1 MKSTDIIFRSVEPV
15 ELDRNG
21 VLIAM
26 SGGVDSSVAAF
37 LMRESG
43 YNCLGT
49 TMRLYD
55 SHGNDVSTLHTCC
68 TEKDV
73 EDAEDCALRLGI
85 PFEVANF
92 TSEFKEKIIDKF
104 IRTYEAGG
112 TPNPCIDCN
121 RYMKFGK
128 LIEHAKRRG
137 LFYICT
143 GHYARIEEHDGRF
156 LLKKAVDETKDQS
169 YVLYSL
175 TQQQLEHIK
184 FPLGGMTKSEVRA
197 LAEREGF
204 LNAHKHDSQDICF
217 VPDGNYEAFMEN
229 YTGKSYPDGDF
240 RFSDGTVVGKHHGA
254 VGYTIGQR
262 RGLGISYSEPVY
274 VYDKDMANNIVYVG
288 TQNMLY
294 STGLVADD
302 VNLIAFDK
310 LTDSLKVTA
319 KTRYRQKEFPATVEP
334 LDDSRFRLIFDEPQ
348 RAVTKG
354 QAVVLYQ
361 DDIVIGGGTIT
372 EAIGEMR

>member
-1 MKSTDIIFRSVEPV
+1 MKNTDIVFRSVGPM
-15 ELDRNG
+15 ELDKNG

-37 LMRESG
+37 LMKEQG
-43 YNCLGT
+43 YSCLGT

-55 SHGNDVSTLHTCC
+55 SNFSTSTVLHTCC

-73 EDAEDCALRLGI
+73 EDAADCASRLGI
-85 PFEVANF
+85 PFEVANY
-92 TSEFKEKIIDKF
+92 TADFKEKIIDKF
-104 IRTYEAGG
+104 IRTYETGG

-128 LIEHAKRRG
+128 LIELAERRG

-143 GHYARIEEHDGRF
+143 GHYARIEEHNGRF
-156 LLKKAVDETKDQS
+156 LLKKAVDQSKDQS

-175 TQQQLEHIK
+175 TQNQLEHIK
-184 FPLGGMTKSEVRA
+184 FPLGEMTKSEVRA

-217 VPDGNYEAFMEN
+217 VPDGDYEAFMEN
-229 YTGKSYPDGDF
+229 YTGKSYPEGDF
-240 RFSDGTVVGKHHGA
+240 IFPDGSVAGKHHGA

-274 VYDKDMANNIVYVG
+274 VYDKDMENNIVYVG
-288 TQNMLY
+288 TESQLY
-294 STGLVADD
+294 STGLIADD
-302 VNLIAFDK
+302 VNWIAIES
-310 LTDSLKVTA
+310 LTGSLHVTA
-319 KTRYRQKEFPATVEP
+319 KTRYRQMEFPATVEP
-334 LDDSRFRLIFDEPQ
+334 LDGGRFMLTFDEPQ
-348 RAVTKG
+348 KAVTKG

-361 DDIVIGGGTIT
+361 GDIVIGGGTIT
-372 EAIGEMR
+372 EAIGKR

>member
-1 MKSTDIIFRSVEPV
+1 MDFVFRSVEPK
-15 ELDRNG
+15 ELDKNG

-49 TMRLYD
+49 TMRLYHNNVTG
-55 SHGNDVSTLHTCC
+55 SSELHTCC

-73 EDAEDCALRLGI
+73 EDAADCASGLGI

-92 TSEFKEKIIDKF
+92 ESDFKEKIIEKF
-104 IRTYEAGG
+104 IKTYESGG

-128 LIEHAKRRG
+128 LIELAHRRG

-156 LLKKAVDETKDQS
+156 LLKKAVDPAKDQS

-175 TQQQLEHIK
+175 TQNQLKHIK
-184 FPLGGMTKSEVRA
+184 FPLGEMTKTEVRV

-204 LNAHKHDSQDICF
+204 INAHKHDSQDICF
-217 VPDGNYEAFMEN
+217 VPDGDYTAFMEK
-229 YTGKSYPDGDF
+229 YTGKSYTEGDFKFPDGSVAG
-240 RFSDGTVVGKHHGA
+240 RHRGA

-262 RGLGISYSEPVY
+262 RGLGISYCEPVY
-274 VYDKDMANNIVYVG
+274 VYDKDMNQNIVYVG
-288 TQNMLY
+288 TKDMLC
-294 STGLVADD
+294 STGLIADD
-302 VNLIAFDK
+302 VNWIAFDC
-310 LTDSLKVTA
+310 LTDRLHVTA
-319 KTRYRQKEFPATVEP
+319 KTRYRQKEFPATAEP
-334 LDDSRFRLIFDEPQ
+334 LDSGRFRLIFDEPQ

-361 DDIVIGGGTIT
+361 DDVVVGGGTIV
-372 EAIGEMR
+372 EAIGN

>member
-1 MKSTDIIFRSVEPV
+1 MDFVFRSVKPM

-21 VLIAM
+21 ILIAM

-37 LMRESG
+37 LMRKQG

-49 TMRLYD
+49 TMRLYNNKD
-55 SHGNDVSTLHTCC
+55 NSSGSLHTCC

-73 EDAEDCALRLGI
+73 EDAADCASRLDI

-92 TSEFKEKIIDKF
+92 TADFKEKIIDKF

-128 LIEHAKRRG
+128 LIELAKRRG

-156 LLKKAVDETKDQS
+156 LLKKAVDEVKDQS

-175 TQQQLEHIK
+175 TQNQLEHIK
-184 FPLGGMTKSEVRA
+184 FPLGELTKTEVRA

-217 VPDGNYEAFMEN
+217 VPDGNYEAFMEK
-229 YTGKSYPDGDF
+229 YTGKSYSEGDFIFPDGK
-240 RFSDGTVVGKHHGA
+240 VAGKHHGA

-274 VYDKDMANNIVYVG
+274 VYDKDMKNNIVYVG
-288 TQNMLY
+288 TENMLY
-294 STGLVADD
+294 STGLIADD
-302 VNLIAFDK
+302 VNWIAFDK
-310 LTDSLKVTA
+310 LSDKLRVTA

-334 LDDSRFRLIFDEPQ
+334 LDDNRFKLIFDEPQ
-348 RAVTKG
+348 KAVTRG

-361 DDIVIGGGTIT
+361 GDIVVGGGTIT
-372 EAIGEMR
+372 QALGEIR

>member
-1 MKSTDIIFRSVEPV
+1 M

-37 LMRESG
+37 LMKEQG
-43 YNCLGT
+43 YNCLST

-55 SHGNDVSTLHTCC
+55 NNFSTSTVLHTCC

-73 EDAEDCALRLGI
+73 EDAAECASRLGI

-92 TSEFKEKIIDKF
+92 TADFKEKIIDKF
-104 IRTYEAGG
+104 IRTYENGG

-128 LIEHAKRRG
+128 LIEHARRRG

-143 GHYARIEEHDGRF
+143 GHYAQVEESDGRF
-156 LLKKAVDETKDQS
+156 LLKKAVDQTKDQS

-175 TQQQLEHIK
+175 TQNQLEHIK
-184 FPLGGMTKSEVRA
+184 FPLGEMTKAEVRA

-217 VPDGNYEAFMEN
+217 VPDGDYEAFMEK
-229 YTGKSYPDGDF
+229 YTGKSYPEGDF
-240 RFSDGTVVGKHHGA
+240 KFSDGKVVGKHHGA

-262 RGLGISYSEPVY
+262 RGLGISFSEPVY
-274 VYDKDMANNIVYVG
+274 VYDKDMDNNIVYVG
-288 TQNMLY
+288 TNSMLY
-294 STGLVADD
+294 SIGLIADD
-302 VNLIAFDK
+302 LNWISFDELTDK
-310 LTDSLKVTA
+310 LHVTV

-334 LDDSRFRLIFDEPQ
+334 LDDGKFRLIFDEPQ

-361 DDIVIGGGTIT
+361 GDVVVGGGTIV
-372 EAIGEMR
+372 EAIK

>member
-1 MKSTDIIFRSVEPV
+1 
-15 ELDRNG
+15 
-21 VLIAM
+21 M

-37 LMRESG
+37 LMKSSG
-43 YNCLGT
+43 YNCHGT

-55 SHGNDVSTLHTCC
+55 HENDSSGLHTCC
-68 TEKDV
+68 SEKDF

-85 PFEVANF
+85 PFEVVNYTADFN
-92 TSEFKEKIIDKF
+92 EKIIEKF

-128 LIEHAKRRG
+128 LIEFAKRRG

-143 GHYARIEEHDGRF
+143 GHYARIEKRDGRF
-156 LLKKAVDETKDQS
+156 LLKKAVDAAKDQS

-175 TQQQLEHIK
+175 TQNQLEHIK
-184 FPLGGMTKSEVRA
+184 FPLGEMTKSEVRA
-197 LAEREGF
+197 LAEQEGF

-217 VPDGNYEAFMEN
+217 VPDGDYEAFMES
-229 YTGKSYPDGDF
+229 YTGKNYPEGDF
-240 RFSDGTVVGKHHGA
+240 KFIDGKLAGKHHGA

-274 VYDKDMANNIVYVG
+274 VLDKDMENNIVYVG
-288 TQNMLY
+288 TENMLY
-294 STGLVADD
+294 STGLIADD
-302 VNLIAFDK
+302 VNWIAIEK
-310 LTDSLKVTA
+310 LTKPLRVTA
-319 KTRYRQKEFPATVEP
+319 KTRYRQKEFPAEVVPFENG
-334 LDDSRFRLIFDEPQ
+334 RFRLDFDEPQ

-361 DDIVIGGGTIT
+361 GDIVVGGGTIM
-372 EAIGEMR
+372 EAIGEKK

>member
-1 MKSTDIIFRSVEPV
+1 MRNTDIIFRSVEPIM
-15 ELDRNG
+15 ELDKNG
-21 VLIAM
+21 VLVAM

-37 LMRESG
+37 LMKEQG

-55 SHGNDVSTLHTCC
+55 SNFSTSTVLHTCC

-73 EDAEDCALRLGI
+73 EDAADCAQRLGI

-92 TSEFKEKIIDKF
+92 TADFKEKIIDKF
-104 IRTYEAGG
+104 IRTYENGG

-128 LIEHAKRRG
+128 LIEHARRRG

-143 GHYARIEEHDGRF
+143 GHYARIEESDGRF
-156 LLKKAVDETKDQS
+156 LLKKAVDRTKDQS

-175 TQQQLEHIK
+175 TQNQLEHIK
-184 FPLGGMTKSEVRA
+184 FPLGEMTKAEVRA

-217 VPDGNYEAFMEN
+217 VPDGDYEAFMEK
-229 YTGKSYPDGDF
+229 YTGKSYPEGDF
-240 RFSDGTVVGKHHGA
+240 KFSDGKVAGKHHGA

-274 VYDKDMANNIVYVG
+274 VYDKDMDNNIVYVG
-288 TQNMLY
+288 TESTLY
-294 STGLVADD
+294 STGLIADD
-302 VNLIAFDK
+302 VNWILFDN
-310 LTDSLKVTA
+310 LTDSMRVTS
-319 KTRYRQKEFPATVEP
+319 KTRYRQNEFPATAKP
-334 LDDSRFRLIFDEPQ
+334 LDNGGFKLIFDEPQ

-361 DDIVIGGGTIT
+361 GDTVVGGGTIV
-372 EAIGEMR
+372 EAIK

>member
-1 MKSTDIIFRSVEPV
+1 M

-37 LMRESG
+37 LMREQG
-43 YNCLGT
+43 YTCLGT

-55 SHGNDVSTLHTCC
+55 NNASSSELHTCC

-73 EDAEDCALRLGI
+73 EDAADCASRLGI
-85 PFEVANF
+85 PFEVANY
-92 TSEFKEKIIDKF
+92 TADFKEKIIDKF

-121 RYMKFGK
+121 RFMKFGK
-128 LIEHAKRRG
+128 LIELAERRG

-143 GHYARIEEHDGRF
+143 GHYARIEERDGRF

-175 TQQQLEHIK
+175 TQNQLEHIK
-184 FPLGGMTKSEVRA
+184 FPLGEMTKSEVRA

-217 VPDGNYEAFMEN
+217 VPDGDYEAFMEK
-229 YTGKSYPDGDF
+229 YTGKCYPEGDF
-240 RFSDGTVVGKHHGA
+240 VFPDGTVAGKHHGA

-274 VYDKDMANNIVYVG
+274 VYDKDMENNVVYVG
-288 TQNMLY
+288 TENMLY
-294 STGLVADD
+294 STGLIADD
-302 VNLIAFDK
+302 VNWIAFDK
-310 LTDSLKVTA
+310 LTDKIRVTA

-334 LDDSRFRLIFDEPQ
+334 YDDGKFKLVFDEPQ
-348 RAVTKG
+348 RAITKG

-361 DDIVIGGGTIT
+361 DDIVVGGGTIT
-372 EAIGEMR
+372 EAIGEIR

>member
-1 MKSTDIIFRSVEPV
+1 MKNTDIIFRSVEPK
-15 ELDRNG
+15 ELDKNG

-37 LMRESG
+37 LMLKNG

-49 TMRLYD
+49 TMRLY
-55 SHGNDVSTLHTCC
+55 HNDDTGSSVLHTCC
-68 TEKDV
+68 TDRDV
-73 EDAEDCALRLGI
+73 EDAADCALKLDI

-92 TSEFKEKIIDKF
+92 TADFKEKIIEKF
-104 IRTYEAGG
+104 IRTYESGG

-128 LIEHAKRRG
+128 LIELAERRG

-143 GHYARIEEHDGRF
+143 GHYARIEERDGRF
-156 LLKKAVDETKDQS
+156 LLKKAVDSTKDQS

-175 TQQQLEHIK
+175 TQNQLEHIK
-184 FPLGGMTKSEVRA
+184 FPLGEMTKTEVRA

-217 VPDGNYEAFMEN
+217 VPDGDYEAFMER
-229 YTGKSYPDGDF
+229 YTGKSYSDGDF
-240 RFSDGTVVGKHHGA
+240 KFPDGTVAGKHHGA

-274 VYDKDMANNIVYVG
+274 VYDKDMENNIVYVG
-288 TQNMLY
+288 TEGQLY
-294 STGLVADD
+294 SNGLIADD
-302 VNLIAFDK
+302 VNWIAFDN
-310 LTDSLKVTA
+310 LTDKLKVTA

-334 LDDSRFRLIFDEPQ
+334 LDDGRFRLTFDEPQ

-361 DDIVIGGGTIT
+361 DDVVVGGGTIV
-372 EAIGEMR
+372 EIVRN

>member
-1 MKSTDIIFRSVEPV
+1 M
-15 ELDRNG
+15 ELDKNG

-37 LMRESG
+37 LMKEQG
-43 YNCLGT
+43 YSCLGT
-49 TMRLYD
+49 TMCLYD
-55 SHGNDVSTLHTCC
+55 SNFSTSTVLHTCC

-73 EDAEDCALRLGI
+73 EDAADCASRLGI
-85 PFEVANF
+85 PFEVANY
-92 TSEFKEKIIDKF
+92 TADFKEKIIDKF
-104 IRTYEAGG
+104 IRTYETGG

-128 LIEHAKRRG
+128 LIELAERRG

-143 GHYARIEEHDGRF
+143 GHYARIEEHNGRF
-156 LLKKAVDETKDQS
+156 LLKKAVDQSKDQS

-175 TQQQLEHIK
+175 TQNQLEHIK
-184 FPLGGMTKSEVRA
+184 FPLGEMTKSEVRA

-217 VPDGNYEAFMEN
+217 VPDGDYEAFMEN
-229 YTGKSYPDGDF
+229 YTGKSYPEGDF
-240 RFSDGTVVGKHHGA
+240 IFPDGSVAGKHHGA

-274 VYDKDMANNIVYVG
+274 VYDKDMENNIVYVG
-288 TQNMLY
+288 TESQLY
-294 STGLVADD
+294 STGLIADD
-302 VNLIAFDK
+302 VNWIAIES
-310 LTDSLKVTA
+310 LTGSLHVTA
-319 KTRYRQKEFPATVEP
+319 KTRYRQMEFPATVEP
-334 LDDSRFRLIFDEPQ
+334 LDGGRFMLTFDEPQ
-348 RAVTKG
+348 KAVTKG

-361 DDIVIGGGTIT
+361 GDIVIGGGTIT
-372 EAIGEMR
+372 EAIGKR

>member
-1 MKSTDIIFRSVEPV
+1 MDFVFRNVEPM
-15 ELDRNG
+15 ELDKSG

-37 LMRESG
+37 LMQEKG

-49 TMRLYD
+49 TMRLYQN
-55 SHGNDVSTLHTCC
+55 NDNLPGELHTCC

-73 EDAEDCALRLGI
+73 EDAADCARRLGI
-85 PFEVANF
+85 PFEVANY
-92 TSEFKEKIIDKF
+92 TAEFKEKIIDKF
-104 IRTYEAGG
+104 IRTYESGG

-128 LIEHAKRRG
+128 LIDLAKRRG

-143 GHYARIEEHDGRF
+143 GHYARIEERDGRF
-156 LLKKAVDETKDQS
+156 LLKKAIDQTKDQS

-175 TQQQLEHIK
+175 TQEQLEHIK
-184 FPLGGMTKSEVRA
+184 FPLGEMTKSEVRS
-197 LAEREGF
+197 LAESEGF

-217 VPDGNYEAFMEN
+217 VPDGDYEAFMEN
-229 YTGKSYPDGDF
+229 YTGKSYQEGDF
-240 RFSDGTVVGKHHGA
+240 KFPDGTVAGRHHGA

-274 VYDKDMANNIVYVG
+274 VYDKDMDNNIVYVG
-288 TQNMLY
+288 TENMLY
-294 STGLVADD
+294 STRLIAND
-302 VNLIAFDK
+302 VNWIAFDE
-310 LTDSLKVTA
+310 LTDNLRVTA

-334 LDDSRFRLIFDEPQ
+334 LNNGRFKLVFDEPQ

-361 DDIVIGGGTIT
+361 DDVVVGGGTII
-372 EAIGEMR
+372 EAIGENR

>member
-1 MKSTDIIFRSVEPV
+1 M

-37 LMRESG
+37 LMLEKG

-49 TMRLYD
+49 TMRLYQNND
-55 SHGNDVSTLHTCC
+55 SATNNLHTCC

-73 EDAEDCALRLGI
+73 EDAEECASKLGI

-92 TSEFKEKIIDKF
+92 TSDFKEKIIEKF
-104 IRTYEAGG
+104 ICTYEAGG

-128 LIEHAKRRG
+128 LIELAERRG

-143 GHYARIEEHDGRF
+143 GHYARIEERNGRF
-156 LLKKAVDETKDQS
+156 LLKKAVDQAKDQS

-175 TQQQLEHIK
+175 TQNQLEHIK
-184 FPLGGMTKSEVRA
+184 FPLGEMTKTEVRA

-217 VPDGNYEAFMEN
+217 VPDGNYEAFMEKF
-229 YTGKSYPDGDF
+229 TGKSYPEGDF
-240 RFSDGTVVGKHHGA
+240 KFPDGKVAGKHHGA

-274 VYDKDMANNIVYVG
+274 VYDKDMENNVVYVG
-288 TQNMLY
+288 TENMLY
-294 STGLVADD
+294 STGLIADD
-302 VNLIAFDK
+302 VNWILFDK

-334 LDDSRFRLIFDEPQ
+334 LEDDKFKLIFDEPQ

-361 DDIVIGGGTIT
+361 GDYVVGGGTIT
-372 EAIGEMR
+372 QSIGEMR

>member
-1 MKSTDIIFRSVEPV
+1 MKDTDIIFHSVEPM

-37 LMRESG
+37 LMKEQG
-43 YNCLGT
+43 YNCLST

-55 SHGNDVSTLHTCC
+55 NNFSTSTVLHTCC

-73 EDAEDCALRLGI
+73 EDAAECASRLGI

-92 TSEFKEKIIDKF
+92 TADFKEKIIDKF
-104 IRTYEAGG
+104 IRTYENGG

-128 LIEHAKRRG
+128 LIEHARRRG

-143 GHYARIEEHDGRF
+143 GHYAQVEESDGRF
-156 LLKKAVDETKDQS
+156 LLKKAVDQTKDQS

-175 TQQQLEHIK
+175 TQNQLEHIK
-184 FPLGGMTKSEVRA
+184 FPLGEMTKAEVRA

-217 VPDGNYEAFMEN
+217 VPDGDYEAFMEK
-229 YTGKSYPDGDF
+229 YTGKSYPEGDF
-240 RFSDGTVVGKHHGA
+240 KFSDGKVVGKHHGA

-262 RGLGISYSEPVY
+262 RGLGISFSEPVY
-274 VYDKDMANNIVYVG
+274 VYDKDMDNNIVYVG
-288 TQNMLY
+288 TNSMLY
-294 STGLVADD
+294 SIGLIADD
-302 VNLIAFDK
+302 LNWISFDELTDK
-310 LTDSLKVTA
+310 LHVTV

-334 LDDSRFRLIFDEPQ
+334 LDDGKFRLIFDEPQ

-361 DDIVIGGGTIT
+361 GDVVVGGGTIV
-372 EAIGEMR
+372 EAIK